1 MYFPYF
7 RGRQY
12 DLLAL
17 KELIQM
23 RLISSKV
30 VPVIEPVKMSST
42 LKSTFKAFED
52 AESPIAVILN
62 PSVGD
67 LKFSNLLPCLSK
79 YTYPSILLDKMDENV
94 KKSIISKTFSDGLLT
109 VLNNH
114 DYIETFN
121 DVFSDVNPKYVMHP
135 DERSIRRALRGKKTG
150 NIIFEDKFN
159 KKPKNVDYIKDTDEF
174 FSDDHLFYHEEGYV
188 GFGDYSI
195 IGENYYEGGFK
206 PYAVAIHIV
215 YFDSDN
221 ILRVHHFVS
230 DSNSDT
236 DNVAGKFY
244 EAVLKLVKWC
254 KNDYNGK
261 NTYALKTFMEYAD
274 KGYYPGL
281 PTIKKLSIMHHL
293 EIVSAFLEKGE

>member
-23 RLISSKV
+23 KLVSSKV

-42 LKSTFKAFED
+42 LKSTLKAFED
-52 AESPIAVILN
+52 TESPIAIILN

-67 LKFSNLLPCLSK
+67 LKFSNLLPCMSK
-79 YTYPSILLDKMDENV
+79 YTYPSILLDKMDENI
-94 KKSIISKTFSDGLLT
+94 KKSIISETLSDRLLT

-135 DERSIRRALRGKKTG
+135 DERSIRRTLRGKNTG

-159 KKPKNVDYIKDTDEF
+159 KKPKNIDYIKDTDEF

-195 IGENYYEGGFK
+195 IGETYYEGGFK

-215 YFDSDN
+215 YFDSDK

-244 EAVLKLVKWC
+244 EAVLKLVEWYNK
-254 KNDYNGK
+254 DYNGRK
-261 NTYALKTFMEYAD
+261 TYALKTFVEYAD

-293 EIVSAFLEKGE
+293 EIVSAFLEEGE